1 MTEIQGK
8 TVVLGDDIHA
18 NQIIPVKR
26 CTTTDE
32 AELGNYC
39 FENESSQPELQG
51 KILVAG
57 DHFGTESVRDHAV
70 LALKGAGVKAII
82 AESFASAFF
91 RNAINSGLPVFQSEA
106 AASAIET
113 GAEISIDTKAKQ
125 IKNSTT
131 GKEYTF
137 TDVPEFVARIRDA
150 GGIQASFQSL
160 IQKES

>member
-1 MTEIQGK
+1 MRTIQGK

-18 NQIIPVKR
+18 NRIIPVKR

-32 AELGNYC
+32 KELGRYC
-39 FENESSQPELQG
+39 FENEDPKPSLQG

-57 DHFGTESVRDHAV
+57 DHFGIGSVRDHAT

-82 AESFASAFF
+82 AKSFASAFF
-91 RNAINSGLPVFQSEA
+91 RNAINNGLPVFQSEEA
-106 AASAIET
+106 AAVIKT
-113 GAEISIDTKAKQ
+113 DAEISIDTKARQ
-125 IKNSTT
+125 IKNNTT
-131 GKEYTF
+131 GADYTF
-137 TDVPEFVARIRDA
+137 HNVPEFVTRIRDA